1 MYELVCKSAK
11 LRCTHTYEST
21 LKLIHGE
28 TSTVAEVLLDEAA
41 SLQNAKKCQSQG
53 LLTDR
58 RAVHRHISPNIAK
71 TFLLLL
77 CTSSGMFTS
86 ATSLLPSSF
95 TMYTLTLSA
104 AAVLNSDHRRVVLYA
119 MVGVIWGWAVA
130 GVAFLPYALLLLLVG
145 APIVYLPAG
154 VVFLVGTVAPM
165 VAFDRL
171 FYGKWTV
178 SFVARLQQPGSY
190 LLAINTLL
198 HCLYTMCKWHA
209 AFELH
214 AAVQFLS
221 SQSISTTKVAL

>member
-1 MYELVCKSAK
+1 
-11 LRCTHTYEST
+11 
-21 LKLIHGE
+21 
-28 TSTVAEVLLDEAA
+28 
-41 SLQNAKKCQSQG
+41 
-53 LLTDR
+53 
-58 RAVHRHISPNIAK
+58 
-71 TFLLLL
+71 
-77 CTSSGMFTS
+77 MFTS

-119 MVGVIWGWAVA
+119 MLGVIWGWAVA

-178 SFVARLQQPGSY
+178 SFIACLQLPGIC
-190 LLAINTLL
+190 LLATNMI
-198 HCLYTMCKWHA
+198 CIACMFMVCKWHA
-209 AFELH
+209 AVGLH
-214 AAVQFLS
+214 AALKRLS
-221 SQSISTTKVAL
+221 RGEHRRVKNDL

>member
-1 MYELVCKSAK
+1 MCKLAK
-11 LRCTHTYEST
+11 LRCTCTCNLEL
-21 LKLIHGE
+21 LKLVNGE
-28 TSTVAEVLLDEAA
+28 SDSMAEVLLDKAA
-41 SLQNAKKCQSQG
+41 CLHTAQKCLV
-53 LLTDR
+53 LLSDC

-130 GVAFLPYALLLLLVG
+130 GVAFLPYALFLLLLG

-165 VAFDRL
+165 LAFDRL

-178 SFVARLQQPGSY
+178 SFSARLPLPGIC
-190 LLAINTLL
+190 LLAISTLCIAYLQSATGILLLSCML
-198 HCLYTMCKWHA
+198 H
-209 AFELH
+209 
-214 AAVQFLS
+214 LS
-221 SQSISTTKVAL
+221 CILQ